1 MLCDLGSVYFQFFFH
16 YALLYVA
23 TQIPQYLYSEN
34 LLHNVCKTIVLAS
47 ELTHDQKDGSN

>member
-1 MLCDLGSVYFQFFFH
+1 MTLDLFLFSIFY
-16 YALLYVA
+16 YALVYVA
-23 TQIPQYLYSEN
+23 TQILWYLYSEN